1 MQELGAGER
10 AGREPGDRA
19 GHFSRSSVLM
29 RKTVAPEAPWVS
41 QRWLETPTSSLVV
54 ILFIN
59 KREGTYCTQG
69 GRSGKKSVNK
79 SSGAK
84 KLGSETIDGKGGRWV
99 GREL

>member
-1 MQELGAGER
+1 M
-10 AGREPGDRA
+10 
-19 GHFSRSSVLM
+19 
-29 RKTVAPEAPWVS
+29 
-41 QRWLETPTSSLVV
+41 